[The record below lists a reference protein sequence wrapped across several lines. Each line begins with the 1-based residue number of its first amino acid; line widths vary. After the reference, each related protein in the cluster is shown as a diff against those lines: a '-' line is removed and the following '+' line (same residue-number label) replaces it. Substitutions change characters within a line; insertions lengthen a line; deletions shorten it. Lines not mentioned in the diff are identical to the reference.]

1 MTAATLAG
9 ANGRADVTSA
19 PSVTFT
25 NPLDN
30 VPFSASTVTSHP
42 FTVSGNPLLVTSCA
56 SAYVSTAGLA
66 TCPFTLTAATG
77 VTAGTPQAW
86 INPPATH
93 STLLRTF
100 ALLTGVPAAS
110 ATVTAQTGANEVQ
123 DVNDVA
129 CATVCELGPDA
140 PLAVRAIVPP
150 ASAQAAAAGQP
161 ILYQPFVSFGG
172 RLLIRAAGTAKSSAN
187 DTQMTLAIELDGQEV
202 ARSELYG
209 SGNQFHF
216 ATVPVDV
223 LVDAGA
229 GPHVVAIR
237 VVQGGT
243 TDSNDYTTLLVLE
256 QTGPPGA
263 IEINPVLVN
272 APCLAQPGS
281 GTAAF
286 ATFSSGGGTL
296 VIQAAASAFATVAG
310 GIPLNLTLELDGQ
323 PLVTNGSTAILH
335 EFGNTVAMHL
345 PMVPNDFVAPGVAAG
360 SHTLALVADK
370 NTNTTA
376 DDRVSIT
383 VMELGPAAG

>member
-1 MTAATLAG
+1 M
-9 ANGRADVTSA
+9 
-19 PSVTFT
+19 
-25 NPLDN
+25 
-30 VPFSASTVTSHP
+30 
-42 FTVSGNPLLVTSCA
+42 
-56 SAYVSTAGLA
+56 
-66 TCPFTLTAATG
+66 
-77 VTAGTPQAW
+77 
-86 INPPATH
+86 
-93 STLLRTF
+93 
-100 ALLTGVPAAS
+100 
-110 ATVTAQTGANEVQ
+110 
-123 DVNDVA
+123 
-129 CATVCELGPDA
+129 
-140 PLAVRAIVPP
+140 
-150 ASAQAAAAGQP
+150 
-161 ILYQPFVSFGG
+161 
-172 RLLIRAAGTAKSSAN
+172 
-187 DTQMTLAIELDGQEV
+187 
-202 ARSELYG
+202 
-209 SGNQFHF
+209 
-216 ATVPVDV
+216 
-223 LVDAGA
+223 
-229 GPHVVAIR
+229 VAIR

-323 PLVTNGSTAILH
+323 PLVTNGSPAILH

-345 PMVPNDFVAPGVAAG
+345 PMVTNDFVAPGIPAG